1 MIPIIMAEIE
11 FHQFFKTTAWFH
23 ENQGPRYMQL
33 FRHLSEAAHDGRL
46 PVNTQ
51 LPPEREIAALADV
64 SRVTVRKAIAKLVSE
79 GTVAQQ
85 QGSGSFI
92 RKPSGEK
99 KLEHTLSTLTSFTEY
114 MRLRGIVSGS
124 KVLARGLFSPTPTE
138 IFALGLRSEDKVAR
152 IRRLRTA
159 DNVPM
164 AVEHSSLPSDILP
177 RPQDVG
183 TSLYDVLRVLGVPPV
198 RAVQRISAKNLD
210 QADAEL
216 MDLPVGSAV
225 LLIDRTGYNASG
237 RPIEFTRG
245 IYRSDIYDFVAELR
259 LEDRE

>member
-1 MIPIIMAEIE
+1 MTQIAFPT
-11 FHQFFKTTAWFH
+11 FLHPDAWFR
-23 ENQGPRYMQL
+23 ENQGPRYLQL
-33 FRHLSEAAHDGRL
+33 FRHLSEAVRDGRL
-46 PVNTQ
+46 AVNTQ

-64 SRVTVRKAIAKLVSE
+64 SRVTVRKAIAKMVAE

-92 RKPSGEK
+92 REPSGEK

-124 KVLARGLFSPTPTE
+124 KVLSRGLFAPTPTE
-138 IFALGLRSEDKVAR
+138 IFALGLGTEDQVAR
-152 IRRLRTA
+152 VRRLRTA

-164 AVEHSSLPSDILP
+164 AVECSSLPADILP
-177 RPQDVG
+177 RPQDVE
-183 TSLYDVLRVLGVPPV
+183 TSLYDVLRSLGVPPV

-210 QADAEL
+210 QSDAEL

-259 LEDRE
+259 HEDRD